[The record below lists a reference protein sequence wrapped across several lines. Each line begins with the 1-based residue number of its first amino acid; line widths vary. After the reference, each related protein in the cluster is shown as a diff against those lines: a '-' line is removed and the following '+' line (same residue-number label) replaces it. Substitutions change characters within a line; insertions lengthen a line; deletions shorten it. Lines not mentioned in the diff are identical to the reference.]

1 MRLYYINE
9 SEGLRHYVRSALG
22 VDAERWNDLFRGIQ
36 EWRLELRD
44 RYAIPTDRELHASDL
59 VSGTGQALLAG
70 RGSLARNGRENV
82 RLTRQ
87 EGAEVFLGGLRRI
100 EDAAKSIGGMEVFNV
115 CLRKPECMGYERV
128 SLDRLLNRINISA
141 KSTGRHAF
149 LIFGESRE
157 RMITQAYRRL
167 RAFNPVPIRY
177 ELWEGAT
184 GHGTSP

>member
-1 MRLYYINE
+1 MKLYYINE

-59 VSGTGQALLAG
+59 VSGTGRLCWRAEGRWPATAERTCGSPVKREPRCSWAG
-70 RGSLARNGRENV
+70 C
-82 RLTRQ
+82 
-87 EGAEVFLGGLRRI
+87 
-100 EDAAKSIGGMEVFNV
+100 AASKTPQRASAAW
-115 CLRKPECMGYERV
+115 RSSTSASASPKCMGYERV

-177 ELWEGAT
+177 ELWEGAR